1 MIEAGVPVVPGTQ
14 ENLSGADEAVEACR
28 RIGFPVML
36 KASQGG
42 GGKGMRLAQSEDEV
56 REAFVAARSEAV
68 ASFGDGTIYIE
79 RFVEEP
85 HHIEFQILG
94 DTHGNVIH
102 LCDRECSVQRRHQKI
117 VEESPSPFLTPE
129 LRERMGADAVAAA
142 RAVGYVG
149 AQARSSF
156 WWTSTA
162 TTIFWR

>member
-1 MIEAGVPVVPGTQ
+1 
-14 ENLSGADEAVEACR
+14 
-28 RIGFPVML
+28 ML

-42 GGKGMRLAQSEDEV
+42 GGKGMRLARSEDEV